1 MLPMKTSKYLTL
13 SAFVLIFASCMNL
26 DKQIYSDATLT
37 PTASATPTNYDSTLN
52 DTIPTIILSNSPTY
66 DWATLKVTSEG
77 ISVKSTN
84 LNSEYK
90 VIPKTITISFD
101 DNGNIYFLKT
111 NTSILY
117 QEKANTNYSYLDANT
132 VIVKSGNTAHR
143 IAKDHNITIA
153 DLKKLN
159 PTKNLN
165 KLSINDVIRV
175 Y

>member
-1 MLPMKTSKYLTL
+1 MKTSKYLTL
-13 SAFVLIFASCMNL
+13 AVFMLIFASCMNL
-26 DKQIYSDATLT
+26 DKQIYSDSTLT
-37 PTASATPTNYDSTLN
+37 ATPTTYDSTLT
-52 DTIPTIILSNSPTY
+52 DTIPTIVLSVPQE

-77 ISVKSTN
+77 ISIKSTN

-90 VIPKTITISFD
+90 VIPKTITVSFD

-117 QEKANTNYSYLDANT
+117 QEKANTSYSYLDANT
-132 VIVKSGNTAHR
+132 VIVKAGNTAHR
-143 IAKDHNITIA
+143 IAKDHNTSISE
-153 DLKKLN
+153 LKRLN

-165 KLSINDVIRV
+165 KISINDVIRV